1 MSVKFSRQHRKTP
14 TSSSDVSVGAASSA
28 AASVIPSAPP
38 NSVSS
43 SQGLAGVPSRVSS
56 RTSSSY
62 VSNKSASPL
71 ASLRVL
77 PTHDVSDTR
86 PLIGVPAPPTPVR
99 SKTKPATSEIRIVPI
114 PLGRAAR
121 KENRPAPTKLTRG
134 QLRPSSPKM
143 PRPNRR
149 SASPPTQFQKPP
161 RLPSLANMQA
171 PQATIRGQSFSI
183 AAERFVASGGVPKE
197 RQHVRYVR
205 EMLFEGLFIVFMI
218 ALVLVVAYFLVYY
231 VGYGELM
238 KKNGLD
244 LFHQWFAH
252 WFA

>member
-1 MSVKFSRQHRKTP
+1 MSVKLSRQQRKTP
-14 TSSSDVSVGAASSA
+14 TSSSDVPIGAASSA

-38 NSVSS
+38 GSVS
-43 SQGLAGVPSRVSS
+43 QPQDLAGVPSRPSS
-56 RTSSSY
+56 RTSSPI
-62 VSNKSASPL
+62 VSSTSVSPL

-77 PTHDVSDTR
+77 PTHDVSDTK
-86 PLIGVPAPPTPVR
+86 PLSVAPAPPTQV
-99 SKTKPATSEIRIVPI
+99 SSETKPSPSEIRIVPI

-121 KENRPAPTKLTRG
+121 KENRLVPTKLTRG
-134 QLRPSSPKM
+134 QLRPSSPKV
-143 PRPNRR
+143 PRPHRR

-183 AAERFVASGGVPKE
+183 AADQFVASGGVPKE
-197 RQHVRYVR
+197 RQHGRYVR

-218 ALVLVVAYFLVYY
+218 ALVLIVAYFLVYY

-238 KKNGLD
+238 EKNGLD
-244 LFHQWFAH
+244 LLHQWFAH